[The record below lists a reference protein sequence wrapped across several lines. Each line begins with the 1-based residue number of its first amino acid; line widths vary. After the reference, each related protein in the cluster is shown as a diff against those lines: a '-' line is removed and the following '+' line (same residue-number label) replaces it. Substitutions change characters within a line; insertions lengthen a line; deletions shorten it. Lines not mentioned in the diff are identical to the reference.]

1 MGNRED
7 LLEGAVRC
15 LCEQGWART
24 TVRDIAAAAGVSHAA
39 IGYHFGSREALLTAA
54 LIRALD
60 EWGDTVAKAVAQNS
74 PDGDPLAAQWEAM
87 ISTFATQRSL
97 WRASIDASVQAEHH
111 PKLRELLA
119 DGQEEGRRGGAAGL
133 LGLPEDEL
141 PEDVVRT
148 LGSVQNALISGVMIQ
163 WILDPERAPSG
174 AEVAAGL
181 RMMADLIE
189 RADGGEAESR
199 TKSAPVR

>member
-15 LCEQGWART
+15 LHEKGWART

-39 IGYHFGSREALLTAA
+39 IGYHFGSREALLTEA

-60 EWGDTVAKAVAQNS
+60 EWGDTMANAVAQDS
-74 PDGDPLAAQWEAM
+74 DGDPLAAQWAAM

-97 WRASIDASVQAEHH
+97 WRATIDAAVQAEHH

-133 LGLPEDEL
+133 LGVPEDEV
-141 PEDVVRT
+141 PEDAVRT
-148 LGSVQNALISGVMIQ
+148 LGSVQNALIAGVMMQ

-174 AEVAAGL
+174 SEVAAGL
-181 RMMADLIE
+181 RMLADLIE
-189 RADGGEAESR
+189 CADGGEAENR
-199 TKSAPVR
+199 VNGTNVR

>member
-15 LCEQGWART
+15 LHEKGWART

-39 IGYHFGSREALLTAA
+39 IGYHFGSREALLTEA

-60 EWGDTVAKAVAQNS
+60 EWGDTMANAVAQDS
-74 PDGDPLAAQWEAM
+74 DGDPLAAQWAAM

-97 WRASIDASVQAEHH
+97 WRATIDAAVQAEHH

-119 DGQEEGRRGGAAGL
+119 GGQEEGRRGGAAGL
-133 LGLPEDEL
+133 LGVPEDEV
-141 PEDVVRT
+141 PEDAVRT
-148 LGSVQNALISGVMIQ
+148 LGSVQNALIAGVMMQ

-174 AEVAAGL
+174 SEVAAGL
-181 RMMADLIE
+181 RMLADLIE
-189 RADGGEAESR
+189 CADGGEAENR
-199 TKSAPVR
+199 VNGTNVR